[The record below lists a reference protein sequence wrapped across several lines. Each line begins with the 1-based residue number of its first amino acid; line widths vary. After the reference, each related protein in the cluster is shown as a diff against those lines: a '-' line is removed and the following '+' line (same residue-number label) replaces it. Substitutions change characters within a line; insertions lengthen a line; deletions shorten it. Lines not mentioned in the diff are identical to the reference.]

1 MSIGEAQD
9 GELRFEDFVLDCVD
23 ERLIGPRGPIKI
35 GNKAFKVLL
44 LMAQQN
50 GRLLTKDA
58 LFSSVWDG
66 TIVSE
71 SSLTSVIKEL
81 RRALGDESRT
91 PRYIE
96 SVYGRGYRFIAPVVM
111 AECKGVP
118 PPLPVDPPRQPVALP
133 GKPLLGEPP
142 LLYFPRLEDEAVRDG
157 HPYLAETLREE
168 ILFTLARFREI
179 RLVSDASRATA
190 DGQPSYSDRDYQLS
204 LRLLGRGDMLRA
216 FARLSRLSSG
226 AIIWAEAADL
236 DITDIGD
243 QADQL
248 VRRIAAAALP
258 TLNDDVLRNLTE
270 QPSDGY
276 SLYFQNK
283 LQMRCQNSFDEARA
297 VAASWER
304 LIALHPTLSGAYP
317 PLVRLYNTDYCFT
330 GFGSCGE
337 GERARAYELAHW
349 AIALDPT
356 EPHLHSVKA
365 WCHLWAGEA
374 ALARSHFEEA
384 LRLNPYNQT
393 RLIEASTGFMFLDD
407 LEGAAF
413 LLERSRN
420 LAPFAI
426 DAPHEEQAL
435 LHLLREE
442 FDLAGGELALVRR
455 GHPDDGTTTE
465 PTVLSDLYALLAA
478 VGAGAEDL
486 AQRSRRW
493 QERMRAL
500 WVGDQ
505 PPDAERLTRWA
516 LNHNPF
522 QSASRRE
529 WMLSLLRSALSASM
543 PDQFR
548 TPPSA
553 RAGTASKPPVDA
565 GVAGAEPKPRR

>member
-1 MSIGEAQD
+1 
-9 GELRFEDFVLDCVD
+9 
-23 ERLIGPRGPIKI
+23 RLIGPRGPIKI

-44 LMAQQN
+44 LLAEQN

-96 SVYGRGYRFIAPVVM
+96 SVYGRGYRFIAPVAK
-111 AECKGVP
+111 AERKDALPPVP
-118 PPLPVDPPRQPVALP
+118 QNPPRPPAERQSRPS
-133 GKPLLGEPP
+133 LGEPP
-142 LLYFPRLEDEAVRDG
+142 LLYFPRPEDEAVRDG

-179 RLVSDASRATA
+179 RLVSDTSRATTG
-190 DGQPSYSDRDYQLS
+190 GQPSYGDRDYQLS
-204 LRLLGRGDMLRA
+204 LRLLGRGDILRA

-236 DITDIGD
+236 VVADIGG

-258 TLNDDVLRNLTE
+258 TLQDDVLRNLPE

-283 LQMRCQNSFDEARA
+283 LQMRCENSLDGARA
-297 VAASWER
+297 LADSWER

-317 PLVRLYNTDYCFT
+317 PLIRLYNTDYCFT
-330 GFGSCGE
+330 GFGSCGRQ
-337 GERARAYELAHW
+337 ERARAYELAHR
-349 AIALDPT
+349 AIALDST
-356 EPHLHSVKA
+356 EAHLHSVKA

-407 LEGAAF
+407 LERATL

-420 LAPFAI
+420 LAPFPI

-455 GHPDDGTTTE
+455 GHPDDGMTTE
-465 PTVLSDLYALLAA
+465 PTVLSELYALLAA
-478 VGAGAEDL
+478 AGAGAGDL
-486 AQRSRRW
+486 PQRSRRW
-493 QERMRAL
+493 QQRMRAL
-500 WVGDQ
+500 WVGDD
-505 PPDAERLTRWA
+505 PPNAEGLTRWA
-516 LNHNPF
+516 VYHNPF

-529 WMLSLLRSALSASM
+529 WMLSLLRSALSAAP
-543 PDQFR
+543 PD
-548 TPPSA
+548 
-553 RAGTASKPPVDA
+553 
-565 GVAGAEPKPRR
+565 

>member
-1 MSIGEAQD
+1 MSIDKAQD
-9 GELRFEDFVLDCVD
+9 GELAFGDFVLDCVD
-23 ERLIGPRGPIKI
+23 ERLIGPGGPIKI
-35 GNKAFKVLL
+35 GNKAFNVLL
-44 LMAQQN
+44 MLVEQN

-96 SVYGRGYRFIAPVVM
+96 SVYGRGYRFIAPVAI
-111 AECKGVP
+111 AERKHASPEVSPELPQP
-118 PPLPVDPPRQPVALP
+118 PTELRSRPS
-133 GKPLLGEPP
+133 LGEPP
-142 LLYFPRLEDEAVRDG
+142 LLYFPQPQDEAVRDG

-179 RLVSDASRATA
+179 RLVSDTSPATA
-190 DGQPSYSDRDYQLS
+190 DGQPSYGDRDYQLS

-226 AIIWAEAADL
+226 AIIWAEATDL
-236 DITDIGD
+236 DSSNLGD

-258 TLNDDVLRNLTE
+258 TLHADVLRNLPE

-283 LQMRCQNSFDEARA
+283 LQMRCQNSLDKARDL
-297 VAASWER
+297 AASWER

-317 PLVRLYNTDYCFT
+317 PLVRLYNTDFCFT
-330 GFGSCGE
+330 GLGSSGE
-337 GERARAYELAHW
+337 RERARAYELAHR
-349 AIALDPT
+349 AIALDST
-356 EPHLHSVKA
+356 ESHLHSVKA

-407 LEGAAF
+407 LDRAAL

-442 FDLAGGELALVRR
+442 FDVAGREFALVRR

-465 PTVLSDLYALLAA
+465 PTILSELYALLAA
-478 VGAGAEDL
+478 AGAGAEDL
-486 AQRSRRW
+486 FLRSRRW

-500 WVGDQ
+500 WAADES
-505 PPDAERLTRWA
+505 PDAERLTRWA

-529 WMLSLLRSALSASM
+529 WMLGLLRSALSAAP
-543 PDQFR
+543 PDQAR

-553 RAGTASKPPVDA
+553 RAGTAS
-565 GVAGAEPKPRR
+565 

>member
-1 MSIGEAQD
+1 MPIDKAQD
-9 GELRFEDFVLDCVD
+9 RELAFGDFVLDCVD
-23 ERLIGPRGPIKI
+23 ERLIGPAGPIKI
-35 GNKAFKVLL
+35 GNKAFKVLQL
-44 LMAQQN
+44 LAEQK

-96 SVYGRGYRFIAPVVM
+96 SVYGRGYRFIAPVAT
-111 AECKGVP
+111 AEPKSV
-118 PPLPVDPPRQPVALP
+118 PLPIAPAPPRQPADRQ
-133 GKPLLGEPP
+133 GKPSLGDPP
-142 LLYFPRLEDEAVRDG
+142 LLYFPRPQDEAVRDG

-179 RLVSDASRATA
+179 RLVSDTSAARAE
-190 DGQPSYSDRDYQLS
+190 GQPSYSDRDYQLS
-204 LRLLGRGDMLRA
+204 LRLLGRGDILRA

-226 AIIWAEAADL
+226 AIIWADATDL
-236 DITDIGD
+236 DASNVGD

-258 TLNDDVLRNLTE
+258 TLQDDVLRNLPE

-276 SLYFQNK
+276 SRYFQNK
-283 LQMRCQNSFDEARA
+283 LQMRCQNSLEGAREL
-297 VAASWER
+297 AASWER

-317 PLVRLYNTDYCFT
+317 PLIRLYNTDYCFT
-330 GFGSCGE
+330 GFGSSRE
-337 GERARAYELAHW
+337 RERARAYELAHQ
-349 AIALDPT
+349 AIALDSS
-356 EPHLHSVKA
+356 EAHLHSVKA
-365 WCHLWAGEA
+365 WCHLWAAES

-407 LEGAAF
+407 LERAAL

-435 LHLLREE
+435 LHLLRGE
-442 FDLAGGELALVRR
+442 FDLAGGEFALVRR
-455 GHPDDGTTTE
+455 GHPDDGTTSE
-465 PTVLSDLYALLAA
+465 PTILSELYALLAA
-478 VGAGAEDL
+478 AGAGADDL
-486 AQRSRRW
+486 DQRSRRW
-493 QERMRAL
+493 QERMRAS
-500 WVGDQ
+500 WVGDEQ
-505 PPDAERLTRWA
+505 LDAERLTRWA

-522 QSASRRE
+522 QCASRRE
-529 WMLSLLRSALSASM
+529 WVLGLLRTALSAAS

-548 TPPSA
+548 TPPEA
-553 RAGTASKPPVDA
+553 RAGTASKRRGED
-565 GVAGAEPKPRR
+565 GEAGAVSQTPP